1 MCSTEYTFYSRIVF
15 TGFKSQKV
23 LSFCGSESS
32 CLTEHKDSDTRP
44 SQGTC
49 VVLAH
54 KRMRTTWCGVSTG
67 DTERDWT
74 YFNHSVNSLQPCGR
88 QEHLSYTKTK
98 SFLFFSVKSS
108 NIWDTHANF
117 QTATIT
123 RFRENNQYFHTSG
136 KLWLTVWGSKDHTA
150 TQKLS
155 TSLHGQTSH

>member
-88 QEHLSYTKTK
+88 QEHLSYTKQRAFC
-98 SFLFFSVKSS
+98 SFLLNPATFETHMPIFRLPQSPDSVRIIS
-108 NIWDTHANF
+108 IFTHLGN
-117 QTATIT
+117 
-123 RFRENNQYFHTSG
+123 SD
-136 KLWLTVWGSKDHTA
+136 WLSEALKT
-150 TQKLS
+150 TQP
-155 TSLHGQTSH
+155 HRN